1 MSEPVAFLTE
11 DEKVKIRHHLGFL
24 NVAEA
29 YTFVLGTPAGVE
41 TQFIIEGAMNRIKVS
56 ALWLVRKCIQVLDSI
71 EQQKI
76 DDLELLAVTKV
87 GEIEIRQD
95 EQSALDEQYHLWQ
108 GKLSDA
114 LGVYPNPW
122 SKTNQGGINVPVN
135 H

>member
-1 MSEPVAFLTE
+1 MPLTE

-29 YTFVLGTPAGVE
+29 MTFILGTPAAVE
-41 TQFIIEGAMNRIKVS
+41 TQFLVEGAMNRVLES
-56 ALWLVRKCIQVLDSI
+56 ALVQVRRHVQILDTI

-95 EQSALDEQYHLWQ
+95 EQEALDRQYERWQ
-108 GKLSDA
+108 ASLA
-114 LGVYPNPW
+114 NLLGIYPNPW
-122 SKTNQGGINVPVN
+122 DKRNGSGFNVPVM
-135 H
+135 HG

>member
-1 MSEPVAFLTE
+1 VPLTE

-29 YTFVLGTPAGVE
+29 MTFVLGTPAAVE
-41 TQFIIEGAMNRIKVS
+41 TQFLVEGAMNRVLES
-56 ALWLVRKCIQVLDSI
+56 ALVQVRRHVQILDTI

-95 EQSALDEQYHLWQ
+95 EQEALDRQYERWQ
-108 GKLSDA
+108 ASLA
-114 LGVYPNPW
+114 NLLGIYPNPW
-122 SKTNQGGINVPVN
+122 DKRNESGFNVPVM
-135 H
+135 HG